1 MDEEDTS
8 KASMVEVPEVDASF
22 PMRSVAI
29 GPVYFNPVVSLIATC
44 SLWGL
49 AGYCMVGIVLSRA
62 FGYYEASLLCK
73 IKTKLKLFVAN

>member
-8 KASMVEVPEVDASF
+8 KASTVEVPEVDASF

-49 AGYCMVGIVLSRA
+49 AGYCMVGLS
-62 FGYYEASLLCK
+62 FSSLWILRSFVTLQNQN
-73 IKTKLKLFVAN
+73 KTKIVCCF